1 MVPKLVFFSV
11 FCMWSMYFSYVFD
24 DVHKNACL
32 PVLI

>member
-1 MVPKLVFFSV
+1 MVPKLVFFV
-11 FCMWSMYFSYVFD
+11 CGACIFHVFD